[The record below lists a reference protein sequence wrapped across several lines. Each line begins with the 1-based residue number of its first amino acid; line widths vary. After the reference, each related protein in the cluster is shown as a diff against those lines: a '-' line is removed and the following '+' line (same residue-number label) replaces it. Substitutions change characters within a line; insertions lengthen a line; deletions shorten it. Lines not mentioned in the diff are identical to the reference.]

1 MTRKVHIMA
10 IDFKEYT
17 KYRDIAQKRIKRA
30 IAAGVPLYVHVPT
43 VKELRQVGEY
53 AQEIEMM
60 RLRQFL
66 ETGFSL
72 SGRKKERAK
81 ISDEE
86 RKARRREQQREYRR
100 RKVARELETIPNK
113 YQGYLKGIKKL
124 GVDIPPSKLP
134 AFFAYMDYRFAQG
147 KASKKYVFD
156 IFVEDFQKM
165 LQKGY
170 SANQIVTDFRQFE
183 ADQAMLAD
191 RAAGMQGT
199 SYEQAISL
207 WDEFIER
214 V

>member
-1 MTRKVHIMA
+1 MA

-30 IAAGVPLYVHVPT
+30 IAAGVPLYIHVPT
-43 VKELRQVGEY
+43 VKELRQVGEG

-72 SGRKKERAK
+72 SSRKKKERAK

-100 RKVARELETIPNK
+100 KKVARELETIPNK

-170 SANQIVTDFRQFE
+170 SANQIVNDFRQFE
-183 ADQAMLAD
+183 ADQALLAD
-191 RAAGMQGT
+191 RADAMQGT
-199 SYEQAISL
+199 SYERAISL